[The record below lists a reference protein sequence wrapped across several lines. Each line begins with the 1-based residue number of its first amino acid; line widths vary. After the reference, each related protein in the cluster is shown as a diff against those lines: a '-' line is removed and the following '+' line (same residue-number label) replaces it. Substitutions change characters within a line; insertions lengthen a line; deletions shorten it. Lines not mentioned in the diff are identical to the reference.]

1 MTCNWAAGS
10 SRPPRGF
17 TLVEILVVVVIMGVV
32 SAMVLLSFG
41 IADDQ
46 RALQQQARRLVTLIE
61 LTRDEA
67 TLQGRDFG
75 LEVLRGGY
83 RFVELDPLRE
93 QWVEVI
99 GDDLLRQ
106 RQLDEGM
113 RFDLLLED
121 RRVTLRDSAVNI
133 VMDDDDD
140 QRGRDLTDDY
150 EPHVLI
156 LSSGDISPFELKI
169 LRDTDRSELTIRL
182 TAGGEF
188 EINADD
194 QAPL

>member
-10 SRPPRGF
+10 RRLPRGF

-32 SAMVLLSFG
+32 SAAVLLSFG

-46 RALQQQARRLVTLIE
+46 RALQQQARRLVMLIE

-121 RRVTLRDSAVNI
+121 RRVSLRDSAVNI
-133 VMDDDDD
+133 VMDEDDN
-140 QRGRDLTDDY
+140 QRSRDLTDDY

-182 TAGGEF
+182 AAGGEF